1 MSIRSA
7 ALLALVSALILSGTV
22 STSASAHAFF
32 VEGKEVT
39 GTETIE
45 IEVSSIVL
53 KQGLSSLLGS
63 KIGQECAES
72 NLTGQLEKEGK
83 GKGEIKT
90 GGCKLFLIRAGKKE
104 ALTSCEISSP
114 TFKINENLVTGPG
127 GVIETEVTPA
137 VSESFFILAINN
149 APEKVCTLKGTF
161 EVKGKYVCAS
171 PEAEV
176 EKITHEVIC
185 TSTGSKATFGKEPA
199 TFFSTGTGKVKSG
212 KTSRAE

>member
-7 ALLALVSALILSGTV
+7 ALLALASALILSGAV
-22 STSASAHAFF
+22 SASASAHAFF
-32 VEGKEVT
+32 VEGKEVA
-39 GTETIE
+39 GTETVE
-45 IEVSSIVL
+45 IEVSGIVL
-53 KQGLSSLLGS
+53 KQGLSTLLGE

-72 NLTGQLEKEGK
+72 DLTGQLEKEGK

-90 GGCKLFLIRAGKKE
+90 GSCKLFLVSAGKKE
-104 ALTSCEISSP
+104 TLTSCEISSP
-114 TFKINENLVTGPG
+114 TFKVNESLFTGPG
-127 GVIETEVTPA
+127 GVVETEIAPSAGET
-137 VSESFFILAINN
+137 FFILTIKN
-149 APEKVCTLKGTF
+149 ASEKTCVLKGTY

-212 KTSRAE
+212 KASRAE